1 MIFFKNIFPHR
12 SKALT
17 QLPLLLFFLFAFKSD
32 YAQFYSN
39 DSNNVYESLSDSSNL
54 TSGYFDA
61 YDALGTLFF
70 NNDSVYSSPI
80 KAFSSDSL
88 TKAYDGDWSNDE
100 LFLFSKDFDP
110 SKMEDS
116 IFTVLQD
123 NAGHCFYMPRQGI
136 ITCGF
141 GWQRWYFHYGV
152 DIGLHTGDTVRA
164 AFDGIVRV
172 SKFQRSWGYGNVIV
186 IRHPNGLETLYG
198 HLSATKVVP
207 NQAVKAGDVIG
218 LGGSTGHS
226 TGPHLHFEIR
236 YKGVPINPNNLI
248 DLSTFSIKKDT
259 IYLSKKT
266 FDYYPE
272 VKKVVANA
280 RYYSIRNGDS
290 LSKIALY
297 YGTSVA
303 ALCSLNGIRPS
314 TLLNVGRTLRVR

>member
-1 MIFFKNIFPHR
+1 MIYLQNKSLRTSAVLKQI
-12 SKALT
+12 L
-17 QLPLLLFFLFAFKSD
+17 LLLLFMFAFKTD
-32 YAQFYSN
+32 YAQFYSE
-39 DSNNVYESLSDSSNL
+39 DSTNVYESLSDSSNL

-61 YDALGTLFF
+61 NDALRSLFISS
-70 NNDSVYSSPI
+70 DSTYTSI

-100 LFLFSKDFDP
+100 LFLSSKDFDP

-116 IFTVLQD
+116 IRVVLQD

-136 ITCGF
+136 ITSGF
-141 GWQRWYFHYGV
+141 GWRRWQFHYGV
-152 DIGLHTGDTVRA
+152 DVGLHTGDTVRA

-172 SKFQRSWGYGNVIV
+172 SKFQWSWGFGNVIV
-186 IRHPNGLETLYG
+186 IRHQNGLETLYG
-198 HLSATKVVP
+198 HLSASKVVP
-207 NQAVKAGDVIG
+207 NQAVKAGDIIG
-218 LGGSTGHS
+218 FGGSTGRS

-236 YKGVPINPNNLI
+236 YKGTPINPNILI
-248 DLSTFSIKKDT
+248 DLNTFSLKKDT
-259 IYLSKKT
+259 VYISKKT
-266 FDYYPE
+266 FGYYTD

-280 RYYSIRNGDS
+280 RYYTIRNGDT

-303 ALCSLNGIRPS
+303 SICNLNGISPA